1 MTVDLDRSANR
12 VVSESSRGQKT
23 FDESCTPPT
32 LFSLRCVND
41 QNSGKDCDSD
51 LPLDK
56 KDKHHSSSCHI
67 STSALRGNDV
77 STESRLAASVS
88 VSAEGSCGQHQEI
101 REPSFEVIGAVAV
114 QNTEEIGGLSRL
126 ASTDEIE
133 GEQNVADLDHDRST
147 GIHIVTTEI
156 QESKPVM
163 SLDMTTERSWLR
175 RIGSHGIV
183 ILLLL
188 GVIAAALLT
197 GSDSSRVSP
206 KPSDLLSFDDAMPE
220 LSLPEMLQIDLV
232 ELQEGNATV
241 ANEEFPDTSSEHL
254 NVATATTTQPE
265 DGIGLSEDSKLV
277 AEDRYSFSSS
287 EIGSVENVAS
297 VAVVTNDDSQM
308 VKNRNSLLSSF
319 EQLTKK
325 TADAFEST
333 SEELKMP
340 AAPRVTTTPKQIGDW
355 LKFLPP
361 IERIAAETDE
371 SVPSIK

>member
-23 FDESCTPPT
+23 FDGSCTPPT

-41 QNSGKDCDSD
+41 QNSGMDCDSD

-56 KDKHHSSSCHI
+56 KDKHHNSSCHI

-88 VSAEGSCGQHQEI
+88 VSAEESCGQHQEI

-126 ASTDEIE
+126 ASNDEIE

-308 VKNRNSLLSSF
+308 VKNRNSLLSSL